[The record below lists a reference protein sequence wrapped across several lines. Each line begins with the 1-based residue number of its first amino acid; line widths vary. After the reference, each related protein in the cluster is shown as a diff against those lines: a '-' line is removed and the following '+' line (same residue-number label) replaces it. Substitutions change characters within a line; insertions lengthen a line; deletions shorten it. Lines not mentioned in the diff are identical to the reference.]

1 MHIQV
6 IIPLPQIH
14 LTGGKKKMSQI
25 GLKHIVHFG
34 DFSSIYDT
42 EILKICTRCD
52 NFVTIFHKCS
62 KTFFSFSANNNKSN
76 NIQQTNHQ

>member
-34 DFSSIYDT
+34 DFSPIYDT
-42 EILKICTRCD
+42 EILKICT
-52 NFVTIFHKCS
+52 
-62 KTFFSFSANNNKSN
+62 
-76 NIQQTNHQ
+76 